1 MTWLITKYFLTAGL
15 VVVISEVAR
24 RTEKVGAL
32 LTALPL
38 VTITTLIWLYVEKQ
52 PPEKIASY
60 ASYTFW
66 YVLPTLPLF
75 LLFPLLLPRLGF
87 WGALAAG
94 VILVATGLVVLA
106 WVLRRF
112 GIVLF

>member
-15 VVVISEVAR
+15 IVVVSEVAK
-24 RTEKVGAL
+24 RTEKFGAL

-38 VTITTLIWLYVEKQ
+38 VAITTLIWLYLERQ
-52 PPEKIASY
+52 PAEKIASY

-66 YVLPTLPLF
+66 YVLPTLPMF
-75 LLFPLLLPRLGF
+75 ILFPVLLPRFGF
-87 WGALAAG
+87 WGAL
-94 VILVATGLVVLA
+94 VIGILMVAIGLVVLA

-112 GIVLF
+112 GIMLF

>member
-1 MTWLITKYFLTAGL
+1 MAWLITKYFLTAGL
-15 VVVISEVAR
+15 IVVVSEVAK
-24 RTEKVGAL
+24 RTEKFGAL

-38 VTITTLIWLYVEKQ
+38 VAIMTLIWLYLERQ

-66 YVLPTLPLF
+66 YVLPTLPMF
-75 LLFPLLLPRLGF
+75 ILFPVLLPRFGF
-87 WGALAAG
+87 WGALG
-94 VILVATGLVVLA
+94 IGILMVAIGLVVLA

-112 GIVLF
+112 GIMLF